1 MARLWHSPTALP
13 MSWFDSLTASFIPL
27 VPKSI
32 MRRLSTRYI
41 AGEQRADALQRGSQ
55 LARAGYRVTYDQLG
69 EAVSNEAEVAE
80 AVAENLRLLA
90 DLKEGNLE
98 LNISTKPTQM
108 GLNISEDLC
117 YDSMAKVLEE
127 AQSCGAFVRFEMEE
141 SFTVD
146 GTLRVFE
153 RLHANY
159 GNTVGIVIQS
169 MLFRTEDDAHALV
182 ASSEQPLNVRLVKGI
197 YVEPADIAYQE
208 GPLVNASYLRTLR
221 VLLEGGAFVAV
232 ASHDDLL
239 VAGLEEM
246 LAENPAW
253 REQTEVQVLLGVRE
267 DMRQRVRD
275 SGLPVRV
282 YVPYGDAWHKYVTR
296 RLKKN
301 PKLARYAFFG
311 MFKRGEKFDKA

>member
-1 MARLWHSPTALP
+1 

-41 AGEQRADALQRGSQ
+41 AGEQRVDALKRGSQ

-69 EAVSNEAEVAE
+69 EAVSNEAEVGL
-80 AVAENLRLLA
+80 AVAENLQLLA
-90 DLKEGNLE
+90 DLKEGKLE

-108 GLNISEDLC
+108 GLNISEQLC
-117 YDSMAKVLEE
+117 FDSMVPILEE
-127 AQSCGAFVRFEMEE
+127 AQACGAFVRFEMEE

-146 GTLRVFE
+146 GTLRVYEKLRAQF
-153 RLHANY
+153 
-159 GNTVGIVIQS
+159 GGSVGAVLQS
-169 MLFRTEDDAHALV
+169 MLFRTEEDARNLIE
-182 ASSEQPLNVRLVKGI
+182 SSEQPLNVRLVKGI

-208 GPLVNASYLRTLR
+208 GPLVNASYMRTMRL
-221 VLLEGGAFVAV
+221 LLEGGAFVAV

-239 VAGLEEM
+239 IAGLKEL

-253 REQTEVQVLLGVRE
+253 REQCEVQVLLGVRE
-267 DMRQRVRD
+267 EMRQQVRD